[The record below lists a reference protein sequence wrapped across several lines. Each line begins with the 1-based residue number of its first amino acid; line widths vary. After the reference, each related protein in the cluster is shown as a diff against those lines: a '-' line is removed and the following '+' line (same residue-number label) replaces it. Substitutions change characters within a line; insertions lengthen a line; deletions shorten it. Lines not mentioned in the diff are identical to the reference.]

1 MAQTYLISKT
11 TFSEY
16 EDVAVNIEAFR
27 LQVFIKKAQDL
38 DLKPFMGNIFFY
50 DFIKWFNPDGAFI
63 DDTPQ
68 YYIDLFNGVDYQDRN
83 GNELYFDGLKP
94 ALVYWTFAR
103 FIEADSFR
111 YTATGPVIKQHDEA
125 DTLKPAD
132 IAKLVQQQRSTAN
145 AHVNDIINYLDNK
158 RDVYVK
164 WRYNERNTQS
174 RQPGPRIRGVDRTD
188 VRRVYGPNSN
198 FPYGPNGFLDGLI
211 G

>member
-1 MAQTYLISKT
+1 MAQLYLISKT
-11 TFSEY
+11 TFADY

-50 DFIKWFNPDGAFI
+50 DFIKWFNPDGTFKT
-63 DDTPQ
+63 DTPQ
-68 YYIDLFNGVDYQDRN
+68 YYKDLFDGVDYQDRN
-83 GNELYFDGLKP
+83 GNDLYFDGLKP
-94 ALVYWTFAR
+94 ALIYWTFAR

-158 RDVYVK
+158 RDIYVK

-188 VRRVYGPNSN
+188 VRRVYGPNSS